1 MKQRQVKSVAG
12 KTGHRLIIS
21 YLLMKYIFIKQHI
34 DYDFSS
40 LFLSHIP
47 GNQEINT
54 LNGITIK
61 EFLY

>member
-1 MKQRQVKSVAG
+1 MRQRQVKSVAG

-40 LFLSHIP
+40 LVLSHIP